1 MEDALVAA
9 AADADEAIVASDIGY
24 EEEEEAKDVEALEEE
39 EAEDE
44 ESRDARS
51 SAARLALFQLTGLP
65 PAPLFRFGICASPMR
80 PLESD
85 GESESPEQAPEQ
97 AHRRTGASRDRLFS
111 MYVLAHVCSVCKY
124 TILDNTLKYCF
135 EREDGKKRKT
145 KPYVYY
151 GMRRSGCAG

>member
-1 MEDALVAA
+1 MEDPLVAA
-9 AADADEAIVASDIGY
+9 AADADEAIVASDIVC
-24 EEEEEAKDVEALEEE
+24 EEEEEAKDVEELEEE

-145 KPYVYY
+145 NRIR
-151 GMRRSGCAG
+151 G